1 MSAETAVELQRGDSR
16 LAEELTSHEVLSGG
30 FGFWAQAFG
39 AISGDNPTTVWRDM
53 VADRAIQHYTDQ
65 EEKDGHYSSQLETRK
80 EAVLSKPRRV
90 VAASD
95 SAADQRAASFIEDVL
110 DGLKDFE
117 NVLYETLDALGKGVS
132 IAELMYEPDGR
143 QIRVSEL
150 RFRQQNAF
158 AFNGLGQPPCGPLRI
173 AGLGGGASDA
183 EPLPEN
189 KFLVYSF
196 RPLHGNRWGRPLGRR
211 CFWMV
216 WFKRQDIRAWL
227 KFVEKGSG
235 TVLTKYPRGG
245 ADDPAMVQLALDA
258 AEAINNETA
267 VAIPEDFIVEMLTQA
282 RGVGSGSHFKDL
294 AESLANAE
302 ISKVILGQTLT
313 SAGSDQ
319 GSGSLAL
326 GEVHDKVR
334 NEKEEVDAKGLM
346 GAINRQVIRPLVTL
360 NFGPNVEAPRWVIEY
375 EDGED
380 LATLAERDERLVGMG
395 VPMPVSYFVN
405 RYQLPELEQDDEVVR
420 PLARGPAGAAVAG
433 ESPDE
438 FTDPPHREPEVVAA
452 AAVGQASPVYAAMVE
467 RVMARAAAGLP
478 EEDEEVD

>member
-1 MSAETAVELQRGDSR
+1 MSAETAVELTRGDSR

-30 FGFWAQAFG
+30 FGFWTQAFG
-39 AISGDNPTTVWRDM
+39 AISGDNPTTIWRDM

-95 SAADQRAASFIEDVL
+95 SAADQRVASFIEDVL
-110 DGLKDFE
+110 EGLKDFE

-158 AFNGLGQPPCGPLRI
+158 TFNGLGEPPCGPLRI

-235 TVLTKYPRGG
+235 TVLTKYPRGAG
-245 ADDPAMVQLALDA
+245 TEMVTKALKA
-258 AEAINNETA
+258 AEAINDETA
-267 VAIPEDFIVEMLTQA
+267 VAIPEDFIVDMLTQA

-294 AESLANAE
+294 AEILANAE

-313 SAGSDQ
+313 SAGSDK

-326 GEVHDKVR
+326 GKVHDDVR
-334 NEKEEVDAKGLM
+334 NEKKEVDAKGLM
-346 GAINRQVIRPLVTL
+346 GAINQQLIRPLVTL
-360 NFGPNVEAPRWVIEY
+360 NYGPQVAAPRWVIDY

-380 LATLAERDERLVGMG
+380 LGAVAERDERLVGMG
-395 VPMPVSYFVN
+395 VPMPVSYFVK
-405 RYQLPELEQDDEVVR
+405 RYQLPEFEQDDEVVR
-420 PLARGPAGAAVAG
+420 PLTRGPAGAAVAG

-467 RVMARAAAGLP
+467 RVMERAAAGLP
-478 EEDEEVD
+478 EEDEDLDL